1 MNATEKAEILKSK
14 GYFYTTSN
22 FATTKHRW
30 YKNSV
35 MIAAGASYAIVTK
48 MAYQHYLDAQKEA
61 QSNQPESV
69 ESDEPEGFMHPCE
82 NCGGSGVEINREGY
96 SVHCYDCDGT
106 GIHQDS
112 ELELVIPQPLAELE
126 MLRQQVASHAE
137 WASVVKRQWDE
148 LLAEKVKLE
157 GDLQA
162 AQEKHAKDSRINLNL
177 SEENATLR
185 RGIETEIVYHR
196 HSIEV
201 NGRYNDA
208 FYLGRVDAANH
219 AKTRL
224 EMLLVKPLP
233 TEALESTEAVT
244 LSESEIELLAKMYNG
259 ECFIGLGDLLGEVGK
274 RLLVFSKKRGI
285 FTEYHL
291 DAEYRIPKN
300 AFAIQARYEQLI
312 EARRLQLSEK
322 A

>member
-1 MNATEKAEILKSK
+1 MNASEKAKALKANGYHYFSTGSSPVEPMKTRTYTWLSK
-14 GYFYTTSN
+14 KGAFVPNGSSRSL
-22 FATTKHRW
+22 ATAT
-30 YKNSV
+30 NV
-35 MIAAGASYAIVTK
+35 
-48 MAYQHYLDAQKEA
+48 AYQHYLDAQKEA
-61 QSNQPESV
+61 QSNQP
-69 ESDEPEGFMHPCE
+69 
-82 NCGGSGVEINREGY
+82 
-96 SVHCYDCDGT
+96 
-106 GIHQDS
+106 
-112 ELELVIPQPLAELE
+112 LAELE
-126 MLRQQVASHAE
+126 ALRQQVA
-137 WASVVKRQWDE
+137 
-148 LLAEKVKLE
+148 KLE

-233 TEALESTEAVT
+233 TEALEATEAVT

-312 EARRLQLSEK
+312 EARRLQLAEK